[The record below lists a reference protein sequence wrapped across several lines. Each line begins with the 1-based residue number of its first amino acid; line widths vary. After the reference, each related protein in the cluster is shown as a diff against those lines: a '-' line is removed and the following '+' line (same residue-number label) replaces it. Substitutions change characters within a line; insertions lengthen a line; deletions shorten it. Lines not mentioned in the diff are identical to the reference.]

1 MSLPNLTGEGE
12 VPVQC
17 HNEVEDGS
25 GDLLVC
31 FSYIEVGWKGLLSLL
46 EGQNNWCSVDDKQY
60 WPYRDP

>member
-46 EGQNNWCSVDDKQY
+46 EG
-60 WPYRDP
+60 